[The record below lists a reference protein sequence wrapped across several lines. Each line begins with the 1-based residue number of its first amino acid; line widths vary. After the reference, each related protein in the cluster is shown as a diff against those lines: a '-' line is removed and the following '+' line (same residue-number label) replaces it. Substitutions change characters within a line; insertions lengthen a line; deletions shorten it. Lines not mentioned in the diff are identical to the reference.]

1 MKNRTLLLLLFLAC
15 GLANAAELRVS
26 SKEPV
31 VVTTPDQWTSVKDT
45 SQGGAFP
52 FETYRVEPP
61 TNRNAV
67 CLVTIYDKD
76 RQAFADPQFLKGLLR
91 GDSRPYL
98 GPTDDPAK
106 IEVKELK
113 IKGGLAFYANFV
125 DPDLV
130 GKPVQKGS
138 YKTAT
143 PIIVGVGSKYLIKVT
158 VLCDDINGADYRD
171 AIKIVES
178 IRIKE

>member
-1 MKNRTLLLLLFLAC
+1 M
-15 GLANAAELRVS
+15 
-26 SKEPV
+26 
-31 VVTTPDQWTSVKDT
+31 
-45 SQGGAFP
+45 
-52 FETYRVEPP
+52 
-61 TNRNAV
+61 
-67 CLVTIYDKD
+67 
-76 RQAFADPQFLKGLLR
+76 
-91 GDSRPYL
+91 
-98 GPTDDPAK
+98 
-106 IEVKELK
+106 
-113 IKGGLAFYANFV
+113 
-125 DPDLV
+125 